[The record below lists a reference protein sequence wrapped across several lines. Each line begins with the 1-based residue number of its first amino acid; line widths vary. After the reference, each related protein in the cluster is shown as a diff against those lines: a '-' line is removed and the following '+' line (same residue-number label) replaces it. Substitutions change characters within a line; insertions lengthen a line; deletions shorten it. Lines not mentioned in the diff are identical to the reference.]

1 MTQAYV
7 VLGDV
12 VDSRDIDDRRAFGR
26 RLDAVC
32 EHLDEA
38 HADAVVA
45 GFAPLKGID
54 EFAGVLST
62 PAPVYDVVDAFRE
75 RLHPQ
80 EVRIAVAVG
89 DIDVGRSTGD
99 PARMDGPA
107 FHRADDL
114 LAEMATS
121 AFRFA
126 LDLEDSPVDALVA
139 DVVNLLLF
147 RKRQWTDRQREVVA
161 RYDERGDQRAV
172 AEELGVSQPAV
183 SRALSRAD
191 LQPIRQIEHRLR
203 VTLERYE

>member
-1 MTQAYV
+1 MPQAYV

-12 VDSRDIDDRRAFGR
+12 VDSRDIGDRQAFGR
-26 RLDAVC
+26 RLDAAC
-32 EHLDEA
+32 ERLDDA
-38 HADAVVA
+38 LGDAVDA

-62 PAPVYDVVDAFRE
+62 PAPVYDVVDTFRT

-80 EVRIAVAVG
+80 EVRLAVAVG

-114 LAEMATS
+114 LAEMERT
-121 AFRFA
+121 AFRFS
-126 LDLEDSPVDALVA
+126 LDLEDPPVDTLVG
-139 DVVNLLLF
+139 DLVNVLLF
-147 RKRQWTDRQREVVA
+147 RKRQWTDRQREVVE

-191 LQPIRQIEHRLR
+191 LRPIREIEHRLR
-203 VTLERYE
+203 ATLERYE